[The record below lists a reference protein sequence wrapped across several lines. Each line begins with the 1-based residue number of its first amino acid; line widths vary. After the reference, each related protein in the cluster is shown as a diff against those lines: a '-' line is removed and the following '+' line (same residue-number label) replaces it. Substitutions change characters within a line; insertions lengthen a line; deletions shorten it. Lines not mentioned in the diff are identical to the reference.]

1 MIEQEA
7 RVVGNDGASVEIE
20 VQRQS
25 ACGSCNASKGCGTS
39 LLADW
44 FPKRHLVLRLP
55 NRIGA
60 QIGDRV
66 VIGLDEGALQRATY
80 TLYGLPLLA
89 LLGGA
94 VLGDR
99 FAGLI
104 GLPQELAA
112 VAIGLLGMIVVLLLL
127 RVRATSAGHGVEQEI
142 RLLRVAGTTQ
152 AITPHSLMATAGGR
166 SKGTR
171 NTP

>member
-7 RVVGNDGASVEIE
+7 RVVGVDGDRVEIE
-20 VQRQS
+20 VSRQS

-44 FPKRHLVLRLP
+44 FPKRHLALRLP

-60 QIGDRV
+60 RIGDRV

-94 VLGDR
+94 ILGDR
-99 FAGLI
+99 IAAQI
-104 GLPQELAA
+104 GLSQELVA
-112 VAIGLLGMIVVLLLL
+112 VTVGLLGMIVVLLWL
-127 RVRATSAGHGVEQEI
+127 RVRAGSAGRGVEQEI

-152 AITPHSLMATAGGR
+152 AIPSHSLMATVGGR

-171 NTP
+171 NTQ